1 MPKISPDI
9 VTKEPWTID
18 NITYG
23 SVDVL
28 DTYIY
33 FLGYPGMQI
42 SFVV

>member
-28 DTYIY
+28 DTYIH